1 MDGGEDEVAR
11 VVAVG
16 DREEEQL
23 VQLHAVHRERRR
35 ALLVIDGEA
44 TVPGHVLAELGGAQ
58 QPLHE
63 RDGTVGS
70 LCVARC
76 AKGGHCRPPVRHMGN
91 GTGKHGGRAGRGAS
105 RLREVSQQRE
115 EPRYADAPILG
126 MPSEG
131 FIEHRAT
138 NSRVCASS
146 RCVGLLARPSHQKS
160 QKGGES
166 HGAFP
171 PRLVLNGVLALLRR
185 ITGRMRPERYE

>member
-105 RLREVSQQRE
+105 RLREVSQQRK
-115 EPRYADAPILG
+115 EPRYADAPVLG

-131 FIEHRAT
+131 CIEHRAT
-138 NSRVCASS
+138 NSRVSGALPRKRRLLARAEPPKVSQKGVKATG
-146 RCVGLLARPSHQKS
+146 RFHGLVFNGLLA
-160 QKGGES
+160 
-166 HGAFP
+166 
-171 PRLVLNGVLALLRR
+171 
-185 ITGRMRPERYE
+185 

>member
-35 ALLVIDGEA
+35 ALLVIDGKA

-70 LCVARC
+70 LSVARC

-91 GTGKHGGRAGRGAS
+91 GTGKHGGRGGRGAS

-138 NSRVCASS
+138 NSGVCASW
-146 RCVGLLARPSHQKS
+146 RCVGLLAGRATKRAK
-160 QKGGES
+160 KGVK
-166 HGAFP
+166 A
-171 PRLVLNGVLALLRR
+171 
-185 ITGRMRPERYE
+185 TGRFAPGYSS